1 MTAQEKLKKK
11 LSEGKHITVG
21 LDTDVKKIP
30 QHLLSEKDPV
40 LKFNEI
46 IIENT
51 SEFASSYKLNLAFYE
66 KEGSRGLELMQ
77 KTMEAIPDDILI
89 IGDAKRGDIGNT
101 SLMYAKSIF
110 EHFKFDAVTL
120 HPYMGFDSVEPFLQY
135 EDRLSFMLALTS
147 NPGSKDFEKLEL
159 KDGRYLYQEVISKV
173 KEWNIKGN
181 CGIVFGA
188 TNEKELS
195 ENVASFDDLTV
206 LLPGIGAQGGSLADV
221 VKAFKESKKEKF
233 LINVSRG
240 LLYKDQS
247 RDFHEATRQEII
259 SLNKKVNEILSGQ

>member
-1 MTAQEKLKKK
+1 MTSQEKLQKK
-11 LSEGKHITVG
+11 LNEGKHITVG
-21 LDTDVKKIP
+21 LDTDIKKIP
-30 QHLLSEKDPV
+30 KHLLSEKDPV

-51 SEFASSYKLNLAFYE
+51 SQFASSYKLNLAFYE
-66 KEGSRGLELMQ
+66 KEGSRGLELLQ
-77 KTMEAIPDDILI
+77 KTLELIPKDILT

-101 SLMYAKSIF
+101 SQMYAQSIF
-110 EHFKFDAVTL
+110 EHFKFDSVTL

-135 EDRLSFMLALTS
+135 EERLSFMLALTS

-173 KEWNIKGN
+173 KKWNSKNN

-195 ENVASFDDLTV
+195 ENVGSFDDLFV
-206 LLPGIGAQGGSLADV
+206 LLPGIGAQGGSLEAV
-221 VKAFKESKKEKF
+221 VEAFKESKKEKF

-240 LLYKDQS
+240 LIYKDNS
-247 RDFHEATRQEII
+247 PSFGRAAKEEII
-259 SLNKKVNEILSGQ
+259 SLNIKVAGIWN

>member
-1 MTAQEKLKKK
+1 MTAQEKLQSK
-11 LSEGKHITVG
+11 LNEGKHITVG

-51 SEFASSYKLNLAFYE
+51 SQYASSYKLNLAFYE
-66 KEGSRGLELMQ
+66 KDGSLGLETLQ
-77 KTMEAIPDDILI
+77 KTVEAIPEGILI

-101 SLMYAKSIF
+101 SLMYAESIF
-110 EHFKFDAVTL
+110 EHFRFDAVTL
-120 HPYMGFDSVEPFLQY
+120 HPYMGLDSVEPFLKY

-159 KDGRYLYQEVISKV
+159 KGGRYLYQEVISKV
-173 KEWNIKGN
+173 KEWNKKGN

-188 TNEKELS
+188 TNEKELL
-195 ENVASFDDLTV
+195 ENVGSFDDLTV
-206 LLPGIGAQGGSLADV
+206 LLPGIGAQGGSLEGV
-221 VKAFKESKKEKF
+221 VRAFKESNKEKF

-240 LLYKDQS
+240 LIYKDQS
-247 RDFHEATRQEII
+247 RSFHEAARQEII
-259 SLNKKVNEILSGQ
+259 SLNNRVSEIWSGE